1 MLPSMAAG
9 WWPPR
14 PFYSH
19 TGPCLIPAKESQASV
34 RWPGRRLWARPGC
47 LSARGT
53 NPPPPPG
60 GRGSALRIAGCPEP
74 GGTIP
79 CRSGTSSCRTRD
91 KRPVWPAGRSSRSP
105 AEGSASPAWC
115 DTSGNRP
122 AYPTPLLGNLE
133 PAVLL
138 PKHTHFEGVVK
149 GVTPRMG
156 REYEYWRPL
165 YVRTC
170 SYEYLLRPPEPRSA
184 IVTQD
189 AHERA
194 VFPVGA
200 AALPVFR
207 PPPAPD

>member
-1 MLPSMAAG
+1 M
-9 WWPPR
+9 
-14 PFYSH
+14 
-19 TGPCLIPAKESQASV
+19 
-34 RWPGRRLWARPGC
+34 
-47 LSARGT
+47 
-53 NPPPPPG
+53 
-60 GRGSALRIAGCPEP
+60 
-74 GGTIP
+74 
-79 CRSGTSSCRTRD
+79 CRTRGR
-91 KRPVWPAGRSSRSP
+91 RPVVPAGRSSRSP

-122 AYPTPLLGNLE
+122 AYPPPLLGNLE

-138 PKHTHFEGVVK
+138 PKHTHFQGVVK
-149 GVTPRMG
+149 GMTARMR

-165 YVRTC
+165 CVWTC

-184 IVTQD
+184 IVAQD

-207 PPPAPD
+207 PLQALERGRPARPRRPGEPAPPPGRGGRGRPPAAPA

>member
-1 MLPSMAAG
+1 MLCG
-9 WWPPR
+9 LR
-14 PFYSH
+14 
-19 TGPCLIPAKESQASV
+19 GV
-34 RWPGRRLWARPGC
+34 RSR
-47 LSARGT
+47 
-53 NPPPPPG
+53 
-60 GRGSALRIAGCPEP
+60 

-79 CRSGTSSCRTRD
+79 CRSGTSSCHTRGT
-91 KRPVWPAGRSSRSP
+91 RPAWRAGRSSGSP
-105 AEGSASPAWC
+105 VEGSASPAWC
-115 DTSGNRP
+115 DTSGNTP

-149 GVTPRMG
+149 GMTPRIW

-184 IVTQD
+184 IVTHN
-189 AHERA
+189 AHQQT

-207 PPPAPD
+207 PLQALQHRPLPPPPA